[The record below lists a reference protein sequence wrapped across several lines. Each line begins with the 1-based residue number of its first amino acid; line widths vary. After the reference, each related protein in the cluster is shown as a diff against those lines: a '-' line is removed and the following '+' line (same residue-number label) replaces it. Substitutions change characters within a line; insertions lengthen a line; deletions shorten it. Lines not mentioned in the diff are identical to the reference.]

1 MQFTLNSMFN
11 QSIQYVIN
19 ALFISNRLFQNKNYN
34 PLVEIISEKFQVVEL
49 KSFGIHGVCQKT

>member
-34 PLVEIISEKFQVVEL
+34 PLVEIISEKF
-49 KSFGIHGVCQKT
+49 